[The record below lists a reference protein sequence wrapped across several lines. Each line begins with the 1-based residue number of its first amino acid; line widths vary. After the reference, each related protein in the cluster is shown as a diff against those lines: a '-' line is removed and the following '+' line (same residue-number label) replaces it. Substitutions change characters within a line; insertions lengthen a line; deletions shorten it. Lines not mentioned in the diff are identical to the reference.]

1 MTTGAQQIR
10 DAVAADTVLMPG
22 VYDALTARIAARV
35 GFDVVF
41 ISGYSVSAAR
51 LGEPDFGF
59 LTQTDMVE
67 AARAV
72 CRVSDAPV
80 IVDADTGY
88 GNAVNVLRAV
98 RDLQDAGAAGVF
110 LEDQVWP
117 KKCGHMA
124 GKRVVDTAE
133 HAAKIR
139 AAVDARGDR
148 DLFVVARTD
157 ARQPL
162 GVEEAIER
170 CLAYKEAGAD
180 ALFVEAPQSVDELA
194 RSPRRSPH
202 RSSRT
207 WSSAG
212 SRRTCRGPSCATWG
226 SRCRLPARG
235 ALRGHASGDRRPHRA
250 PRQGDDVRRLRP
262 DGHVRRVQRPRR
274 PRRALRG
281 RGALRLLSDH
291 AGRQTERGTEESNLE
306 LGFWRPTCYH
316 YTSPPSGGDCSQC
329 GRRDSNPQG
338 LSAHRH
344 LKPARLPV
352 PPRPRAQQLLRPRL
366 R

>member
-1 MTTGAQQIR
+1 VTTGAQQIR

-59 LTQTDMVE
+59 LTQTEMVE

-80 IVDADTGY
+80 IVDADTVY

-194 RSPRRSPH
+194 RV
-202 RSSRT
+202 
-207 WSSAG
+207 AE
-212 SRRTCRGPSCATWG
+212 A
-226 SRCRLPARG
+226 LPAPLV
-235 ALRGHASGDRRPHRA
+235 ANM
-250 PRQGDDVRRLRP
+250 V
-262 DGHVRRVQRPRR
+262 
-274 PRRALRG
+274 
-281 RGALRLLSDH
+281 
-291 AGRQTERGTEESNLE
+291 ERGVTPHLSRSELRE
-306 LGFWRPTCYH
+306 LGFALIVCPLAALYAATRAVTDVLTELRDEET
-316 YTSPPSGGDCSQC
+316 TSGAYD
-329 GRRDSNPQG
+329 RMVTFDEFNA
-338 LSAHRH
+338 LVD
-344 LKPARLPV
+344 LDARYEDEA
-352 PPRPRAQQLLRPRL
+352 RYAS
-366 R
+366 

>member
-41 ISGYSVSAAR
+41 ISGYSVSATR

-194 RSPRRSPH
+194 RV
-202 RSSRT
+202 
-207 WSSAG
+207 AE
-212 SRRTCRGPSCATWG
+212 A
-226 SRCRLPARG
+226 LPAPLV
-235 ALRGHASGDRRPHRA
+235 ANM
-250 PRQGDDVRRLRP
+250 V
-262 DGHVRRVQRPRR
+262 
-274 PRRALRG
+274 
-281 RGALRLLSDH
+281 
-291 AGRQTERGTEESNLE
+291 ERGVTPHLSRSELRQ
-306 LGFWRPTCYH
+306 LGFALIVCPLAALYAATRAVTDVLTELRDQET
-316 YTSPPSGGDCSQC
+316 TSGAYD
-329 GRRDSNPQG
+329 RMVTFDEFNA
-338 LSAHRH
+338 LVD
-344 LKPARLPV
+344 LDARYEDEA
-352 PPRPRAQQLLRPRL
+352 RYAS
-366 R
+366 

>member
-59 LTQTDMVE
+59 LTQPEMVE

-194 RSPRRSPH
+194 RV
-202 RSSRT
+202 
-207 WSSAG
+207 AE
-212 SRRTCRGPSCATWG
+212 A
-226 SRCRLPARG
+226 LPAPLV
-235 ALRGHASGDRRPHRA
+235 ANM
-250 PRQGDDVRRLRP
+250 V
-262 DGHVRRVQRPRR
+262 
-274 PRRALRG
+274 
-281 RGALRLLSDH
+281 
-291 AGRQTERGTEESNLE
+291 ERGVTPHLSRSELRELVFALIVCPLAALYAATRAVTDVLTELRDEE
-306 LGFWRPTCYH
+306 T
-316 YTSPPSGGDCSQC
+316 TSGAYD
-329 GRRDSNPQG
+329 RMVTFDEFNA
-338 LSAHRH
+338 LVD
-344 LKPARLPV
+344 LDARYEDEA
-352 PPRPRAQQLLRPRL
+352 RYAS
-366 R
+366 